1 MSQGGEEGVPAEDLL
16 IVIIFDLH
24 DLILD
29 TKVPITPYHPV
40 FSWIKRLL
48 LFRVEDP
55 GPHRAPVHGSKYLNV
70 IYGIKSKA
78 TEHALLYKF
87 KNYS

>member
-1 MSQGGEEGVPAEDLL
+1 
-16 IVIIFDLH
+16 
-24 DLILD
+24 
-29 TKVPITPYHPV
+29 
-40 FSWIKRLL
+40 L

-78 TEHALLYKF
+78 TEHVLLYKF
-87 KNYS
+87 KNYY

>member
-40 FSWIKRLL
+40 FFWIKRLL

-55 GPHRAPVHGSKYLNV
+55 GPHRALVLGSKYLDV